1 MRDGR
6 QSRDRSLDRRQ
17 ESADGGPPPAERP
30 AGRGRD
36 ARARG
41 RRCCAHVR
49 RGVDAEPALLGAG
62 AARARVPRRLS
73 LHQALHL
80 ALALGARLHRRH
92 RGRRRLDRRARRL
105 RSAGLRY
112 LVRPHHVARRL
123 RLDLRLPGRGRR
135 PRPGLALGSRPLRR
149 PRGAHRSAGEPRAH
163 RARARRIG
171 LAARA
176 GADLLG
182 RLARRRG
189 ALRVRALARQPARSF
204 EARRRLLQHQR
215 LHRADRA
222 GRGGVR
228 PAVVS
233 ASRLAPSSAETVR
246 AMFTRIARRY
256 DLMNSL
262 MTAGF
267 HHVWRRR
274 VAATAAGAPA
284 GPMLDLATGTAD
296 LAIAVRARTP
306 GRFVAGA
313 DFSEGMLQV
322 GQEKLRQRRVAHLQL
337 LAADALAL
345 PFRDGAFACVM
356 SAFLLRNLE
365 DLARGLAEMRRV
377 TARGG
382 RVVTLDIVR
391 PAQPLWGAVFGA
403 YFSRVVPAI
412 GAFVAGDRQAY
423 TYLPQSV
430 DRFVT
435 PDELAELMEDVGL
448 RDVSYRRLGLGTIAL
463 HIGIA

>member
-1 MRDGR
+1 M
-6 QSRDRSLDRRQ
+6 
-17 ESADGGPPPAERP
+17 
-30 AGRGRD
+30 
-36 ARARG
+36 
-41 RRCCAHVR
+41 
-49 RGVDAEPALLGAG
+49 
-62 AARARVPRRLS
+62 
-73 LHQALHL
+73 
-80 ALALGARLHRRH
+80 
-92 RGRRRLDRRARRL
+92 
-105 RSAGLRY
+105 
-112 LVRPHHVARRL
+112 
-123 RLDLRLPGRGRR
+123 
-135 PRPGLALGSRPLRR
+135 
-149 PRGAHRSAGEPRAH
+149 
-163 RARARRIG
+163 
-171 LAARA
+171 
-176 GADLLG
+176 
-182 RLARRRG
+182 
-189 ALRVRALARQPARSF
+189 
-204 EARRRLLQHQR
+204 
-215 LHRADRA
+215 
-222 GRGGVR
+222 
-228 PAVVS
+228 S
-233 ASRLAPSSAETVR
+233 ASRLAPSKADTVR

-262 MTAGF
+262 MTAGL
-267 HHVWRRR
+267 HHAWRRR
-274 VAATAAGAPA
+274 VAASVAGVPG
-284 GPMLDLATGTAD
+284 GPVLDLATGTAD
-296 LAIAVRARTP
+296 LAIALRARTP

-322 GQEKLRQRRVAHLQL
+322 GQAKLRQRGVAHVEL

-365 DLARGLAEMRRV
+365 DLKRGLAEMRRV
-377 TARGG
+377 TVRGG

-463 HIGIA
+463 HVGIA